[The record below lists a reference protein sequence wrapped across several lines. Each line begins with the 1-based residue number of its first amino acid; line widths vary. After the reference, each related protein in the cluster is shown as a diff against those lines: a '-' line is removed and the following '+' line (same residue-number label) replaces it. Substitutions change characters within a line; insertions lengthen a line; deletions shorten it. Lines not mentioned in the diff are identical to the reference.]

1 MTNPLLDPAPI
12 SPARFERLGVAVAS
26 LLETRLEVVLP
37 QAEAVLPLEAAAR
50 GLGRPGL
57 SALNLDT
64 NPYGAIF
71 GRWLAEAGATVIGL
85 KAADHQAVRP
95 EAVEKTLRENPEI
108 SLVSFAHAE
117 AATGVAN
124 DAAAIACLAH
134 DHGALLVID
143 VVASFAAH
151 EVHIDDWAADVAVLG
166 PQKAL
171 AGPAGISM
179 AAVSARAWEEMS
191 ANPGAPH
198 DSALSLL
205 DWKQRWLDSDKSA
218 IPGTPSPLEI
228 IALEAALERVFAE
241 GVDHVR
247 RRHRACAAASRA
259 GARAL
264 GLAPFATDADAAL
277 VATTLAAPE
286 GLDARLLV
294 ERARAGRPV
303 ALSAGY
309 GELGRHV
316 LRIDHTGQRARLEVV
331 LEALEALRGA
341 LVDATGS
348 LPEAL
353 TVAEQAWRAVDEAD
367 PEGSTHRHRAC

>member
-12 SPARFERLGVAVAS
+12 SPARFDRLGASVAS

-50 GLGRPGL
+50 GLSRPGL
-57 SALNLDT
+57 CALNLDT
-64 NPYGAIF
+64 NPYGTIF
-71 GRWLAEAGATVIGL
+71 GRWLTEAGATVIGL
-85 KAADHQAVRP
+85 RPADHQAVRP
-95 EAVEKTLRENPEI
+95 EAVENALRDHPEI
-108 SLVSFAHAE
+108 SLLSFAHAE

-124 DAAAIACLAH
+124 DAAAIAGLTH
-134 DHGALLVID
+134 DHGAMLVID
-143 VVASFAAH
+143 FVASFGAQ
-151 EVHIDDWAADVAVLG
+151 EVHIDKWAVDVAVLG

-171 AGPAGISM
+171 AGPSGISV
-179 AAVSARAWEEMS
+179 AAVSARAWQEMS
-191 ANPGAPH
+191 ANPGAPR

-205 DWKQRWLDSDKSA
+205 DWKQRWLDSDKSV

-228 IALEAALERVFAE
+228 IAFEAAIDRVFDE
-241 GVDHVR
+241 GIESVR

-264 GLAPFATDADAAL
+264 GIAPFATDADAAL
-277 VATTLAAPE
+277 VATTLAAPA

-294 ERARAGRPV
+294 ARARAGRPV

-331 LEALEALRGA
+331 LEALEALGDALADA
-341 LVDATGS
+341 LVGS
-348 LPEAL
+348 VPEAL
-353 TVAEQAWRAVDEAD
+353 AVAERAWSAVEHVG
-367 PEGSTHRHRAC
+367 PVS